1 MTTEITPRRRRNKA
15 RKGEVIGGGCFVFR
29 RCRRTGRVFTNGRP
43 FEHPD
48 YASAVREA
56 ARLAKLTGD
65 TFEVFQTTG
74 TTASS
79 AAPVLD
85 TPAEQAQEVL
95 VEQATAYEGVAA

>member
-1 MTTEITPRRRRNKA
+1 MQTTAIEVTERRRPAKSN

-29 RCRRTGRVFTNGRP
+29 RCRRTGRVTNNGFP

-74 TTASS
+74 TTAGTMFS
-79 AAPVLD
+79 
-85 TPAEQAQEVL
+85 
-95 VEQATAYEGVAA
+95 EGAVA

>member
-1 MTTEITPRRRRNKA
+1 METATVETIERRRRNKA

-74 TTASS
+74 TTASAS
-79 AAPVLD
+79 ALVLD
-85 TPAEQAQEVL
+85 TPAEQAP
-95 VEQATAYEGVAA
+95 AYEGVAA

>member
-1 MTTEITPRRRRNKA
+1 MEATERRRPENNN

-29 RCRRTGRVFTNGRP
+29 RCRRTGRVFNGGMP
-43 FEHPD
+43 YEHAD

-74 TTASS
+74 TT
-79 AAPVLD
+79 V
-85 TPAEQAQEVL
+85 
-95 VEQATAYEGVAA
+95 EGVAA